1 MRERI
6 LLLTGRLAEK
16 RLRRTME
23 SLGPVAFD
31 WELRVLGLAV
41 AGLMTSDLIR
51 RRLDGIGDATKVV
64 VPGRCRGDLDALAR
78 HYGAPFVRGPDDVKD
93 LPRFFGRAGGPPD
106 LTRHDVRIFAEI
118 VEAPGLD
125 IPAILDR
132 AADYRRQGADVI
144 DLGCLP
150 GTPFPHLAEAV
161 RALKAAGH
169 AVSVDSADP
178 DELRR
183 GASAGADFLLSLTE
197 ETLALAEE
205 TEAVPVLIPAKPG
218 DLDSLLRAV
227 AAMQDRGKP
236 FIADPILDPIQFG
249 FTESLVRYRELRR
262 RHPKVEI
269 LMGTGNLT
277 ELTDADTTGINA
289 VLMGIVSEL
298 AIRNVLV
305 VRVSQHNRRT
315 VAETDLA
322 RRIMFAA
329 RADGALPQDYDGG
342 LMGLRDRKPFPSTAE
357 DIAELAHA
365 IKDTNFR
372 VEVTADGIHVFNR
385 DGQRVATDPFDLWP
399 DLKLENDAAHAFYMG
414 VETARAQIAWQL
426 GKRYVQDREL
436 DWGVAAERKGEN
448 LAEYS
453 AVKSTKIERLA
464 RKR

>member
-1 MRERI
+1 MRERV

-23 SLGPVAFD
+23 ALGPTDFD

-41 AGLMTSDLIR
+41 AGLMTADLIR
-51 RRLDGIGDATKVV
+51 RRLDGIGDATRVV
-64 VPGRCRGDLDALAR
+64 APGRCRGDLDALAR
-78 HYGAPFVRGPDDVKD
+78 HYGAPFVRGPDDLKD
-93 LPRFFGRAGGPPD
+93 LGRFFGRPGGPPD
-106 LTRHDVRIFAEI
+106 LSRHDVRIFAEI

-125 IPAILDR
+125 IPAIIAR
-132 AADYRRQGADVI
+132 AEDYRRQGADVI

-150 GTPFPHLAEAV
+150 GTPFPHLGDAV
-161 RALKAAGH
+161 RELKRLGYK
-169 AVSVDSADP
+169 VSVDSADS
-178 DELRR
+178 DELRL
-183 GASAGADFLLSLTE
+183 GARAGADLLLSLTE
-197 ETLALAEE
+197 DTLALADE
-205 TEAVPVLIPAKPG
+205 TDAVPVLIPARPG
-218 DLDSLLRAV
+218 ELDSLLRAV
-227 AAMQDRGKP
+227 EEMQRKGKN

-249 FTESLVRYRELRR
+249 FTESVMRYRDLRR
-262 RHPKVEI
+262 RHPDVEI

-277 ELTDADTTGINA
+277 ELTDADTTGVNA
-289 VLMGIVSEL
+289 VLMGIVCEL

-305 VRVSQHNRRT
+305 VRVSAHNRRA

-329 RADGALPQDYDGG
+329 QADGALPQDYDSG
-342 LMGLRDRKPFPSTAE
+342 LMGLRDRKPFPSTAQ

-365 IKDTNFR
+365 IKDANFR

-436 DWGVAAERKGEN
+436 DWGVAVERAREDMSG
-448 LAEYS
+448 YS
-453 AVKSTKIERLA
+453 AVKSTKIDRQA